1 MSIETTGREKSGR
14 LLLVDDE
21 QGVLQALKRLFYRH
35 YDVVLAN
42 GGEEALSILETD
54 PELLDARHY
63 FLNPF
68 QQLIEISDLHK
79 RTLHGDVGGNGAS
92 W

>member
-21 QGVLQALKRLFYRH
+21 PGVLQALKRLFYRH

-54 PELLDARHY
+54 SFDMIISDMRMPGMSGAELLNPA
-63 FLNPF
+63 LN
-68 QQLIEISDLHK
+68 ISGHDPGSAY
-79 RTLHGDVGGNGAS
+79 RVF
-92 W
+92 